1 MEKVPFLIL
10 HVEVDRANI
19 SEMQCSLGAVK
30 MLPFSGSAEGP
41 LFQGVIMPG
50 GVDTQITNSCQVRH
64 MSARYLLSG
73 KDRTGTD
80 CKIFV
85 ENDGW
90 FTNGE
95 KPRPFRTV
103 PKFMTDSADL
113 ASYLHSNRFYGEGMT
128 VDGKLTIS
136 FYEVDA

>member
-1 MEKVPFLIL
+1 MDKSPILIL
-10 HVEVDRANI
+10 HVEVDRAI
-19 SEMQCSLGAVK
+19 VSEMSCSIGSVK
-30 MLPFSGSAEGP
+30 MLPFTGTVEGP

-50 GVDTQITNSCQVRH
+50 GVDTQMTNQCQVRH

-73 KDRTGTD
+73 KDRTGAE
-80 CKIFV
+80 CRIFV

-103 PKFMTDSADL
+103 PKFMTDSAEL
-113 ASYLHSNRFYGEGMT
+113 APYLHCNRFYGEGMT

-136 FYEVDA
+136 FYEV